1 MVYAQVTEPFFAR
14 ALETI
19 ASASC
24 SAGTKCRTHFSAV

>member
-1 MVYAQVTEPFFAR
+1 MVYAQVTESFSAR

-24 SAGTKCRTHFSAV
+24 SAGTKCGTHFGVV